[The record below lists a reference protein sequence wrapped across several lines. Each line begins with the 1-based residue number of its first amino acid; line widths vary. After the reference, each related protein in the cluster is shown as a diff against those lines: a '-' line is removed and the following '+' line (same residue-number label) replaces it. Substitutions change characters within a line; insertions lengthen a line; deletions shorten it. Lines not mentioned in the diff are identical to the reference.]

1 MNINE
6 SITSIQNI
14 TEQIV
19 QVFEGLTDEVIR
31 WKPAEDKWSIME
43 VLCHVEEA
51 VPYWLREIQS
61 LVQSP
66 GSEWGRGLQ
75 HEGRLAAVAG
85 AGNRSIKEVL
95 EAITTSKGQVLEIL
109 GSLRE
114 EDLNKEAPSRNP
126 RFGTKPLSFIIE
138 HLLVEHQQTHLKQIY
153 RNIRQFEE
161 ENQTN

>member
-1 MNINE
+1 MNLNE
-6 SITSIQNI
+6 SITSIQN
-14 TEQIV
+14 TTDQIM
-19 QVFEGLTDEVIR
+19 QVSEGLPDEVIR
-31 WKPAEDKWSIME
+31 RKPSEDKWSIME

-95 EAITTSKGQVLEIL
+95 ERIAASKGQVQEIL

-114 EDLNKEAPSRNP
+114 EDLNREAPSSNP
-126 RFGTKPLSFIIE
+126 RFGTKPLSFIIG
-138 HLLVEHQQTHLKQIY
+138 HLLVEHQQTHLKQIE

-161 ENQTN
+161 GNQTN